1 MESNVNNEQT
11 ESVSTNLSNIQQ
23 NSEIKTKFELTIKSI
38 KKGICIVIVNRT

>member
-11 ESVSTNLSNIQQ
+11 ESLSTNIQN

-38 KKGICIVIVNRT
+38 KQGNN